1 MKHYALA
8 LFALI
13 GANAALASFVSF
25 DGEWDFYR
33 CGNKWGGHGN
43 EIRRGVPETLVALK
57 AAPGAPC
64 IWVNTLWD
72 SLSAKHSDFAALTD
86 PDANWG
92 WWLGQGVTMIQTDY
106 APELLVYL
114 MRKGRRDF

>member
-33 CGNKWGGHGN
+33 CGNKCW
-43 EIRRGVPETLVALK
+43 ISP
-57 AAPGAPC
+57 
-64 IWVNTLWD
+64 IF
-72 SLSAKHSDFAALTD
+72 SDHKKTTPL
-86 PDANWG
+86 
-92 WWLGQGVTMIQTDY
+92 
-106 APELLVYL
+106 
-114 MRKGRRDF
+114 